1 MNAEHC
7 MKETVMHALIVDDST
22 TMRMILKLHLKK
34 LGFEVTEAVNGRDA
48 LDRLKEM
55 AKADLVM
62 VDWNMPEMDGIAFV
76 QAVRADAQYAALPLM
91 MVTTNTD
98 RAHVSEALD
107 AGADEYIMKPFT
119 GDMIR
124 EKLELLGLLAA

>member
-1 MNAEHC
+1 MQ
-7 MKETVMHALIVDDST
+7 ALIVDDST
-22 TMRMILKLHLKK
+22 TMRMVLKMHLKR
-34 LGFEVTEAVNGRDA
+34 LGFDVTEAINGRDA

-55 AKADLVM
+55 PKADLVM
-62 VDWNMPEMDGIAFV
+62 VDWNMPEMDGIAFIR
-76 QAVRADAQYAALPLM
+76 AVRAEGYATLPLL

-98 RAHVSEALD
+98 RAHVAQALD

-124 EKLELLGLLAA
+124 EKLEMLGLLAAA